1 MMFYQAL
8 SGLRVAAWTTD
19 WDVWIFEYFLALP
32 PSGAGFPYEKQA
44 TDKICA
50 PLAADNREVDVSAS
64 RHGAIG

>member
-1 MMFYQAL
+1 MLNQAL

-19 WDVWIFEYFLALP
+19 WDVWISEFSIAIP
-32 PSGAGFPYEKQA
+32 PSGAVFPYEKQA

-50 PLAADNREVDVSAS
+50 PLADDSREVDVSAL

>member
-1 MMFYQAL
+1 MLNQAL

-19 WDVWIFEYFLALP
+19 QDVWIFEYSVTFP

-50 PLAADNREVDVSAS
+50 PLAADNREVDVSGL
-64 RHGAIG
+64 RHGASG

>member
-1 MMFYQAL
+1 MLNQAL

-19 WDVWIFEYFLALP
+19 QDVWIFEYSVTFP

-44 TDKICA
+44 TDKIRA
-50 PLAADNREVDVSAS
+50 PLAADNREVDVSAL

>member
-1 MMFYQAL
+1 MLYQAL

-19 WDVWIFEYFLALP
+19 WDVWIFKNFVLFP

-50 PLAADNREVDVSAS
+50 PLAADNREVDFSAC

>member
-1 MMFYQAL
+1 MMFNQAL

-19 WDVWIFEYFLALP
+19 WDVWIFEYSVALP

-50 PLAADNREVDVSAS
+50 SLADDNREVDGSAL
-64 RHGAIG
+64 RHEAIG

>member
-1 MMFYQAL
+1 MLYQAL

-19 WDVWIFEYFLALP
+19 WGVWIFKNFVLFP

-50 PLAADNREVDVSAS
+50 PLAADNREVDVSAC